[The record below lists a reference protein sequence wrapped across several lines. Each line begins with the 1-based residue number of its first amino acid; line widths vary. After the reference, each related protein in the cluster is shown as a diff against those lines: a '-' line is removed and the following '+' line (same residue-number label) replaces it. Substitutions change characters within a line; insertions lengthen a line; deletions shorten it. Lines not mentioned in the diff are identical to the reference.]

1 LNKPHRFSLKL
12 SKGHLD
18 SKVRSIEKYGMW
30 FPPIDVVFELKSDGK
45 VYRTYIDSA
54 NRLRLNEILEDNPL
68 ARPGDHLIFTPL
80 AGGRYWS
87 VTVERTNSVEQTR
100 LLDEKQHKKRRR
112 TRIKLDHKLLQ
123 NMLMDL
129 AIQYGRYPEK
139 EFRLERL
146 QYDVVWKRVKS
157 GNPVKV
163 FEIQVHGSLESAL
176 TKLKHAYDTWNADLF
191 LVLTSLKEVERAEY
205 LLSGSFH
212 EIQKR
217 TTMFLGTEVYE
228 MLTHKIRHTVIEK
241 KLEK

>member
-1 LNKPHRFSLKL
+1 MNKPHRFSLKI

-18 SKVRSIEKYGMW
+18 SRVRSIEKYGKW
-30 FPPIDVVFELKSDGK
+30 FPPIDVIFELKSNGK
-45 VYRTYIDSA
+45 AYRTYIDSA
-54 NRLRLNEILEDNPL
+54 NRLRLNEILDDNPL
-68 ARPGDHLIFTPL
+68 ARSGDYLIFTPL

-87 VTVERTNSVEQTR
+87 VTVEKASSIDQTK
-100 LLDEKQHKKRRR
+100 LIEEKETLKPRR
-112 TRIKLDHKLLQ
+112 TRVNLDHKSLQ
-123 NMLMDL
+123 DMLMEL
-129 AIQYGRYPEK
+129 AIQYGRFPEK

-191 LVLTSLKEVERAEY
+191 LVVTSLKEVERAEY

-212 EIQKR
+212 EIQNR
-217 TTMFLGTEVYE
+217 TSLFLGTEVYE
-228 MLTHKIRHTVIEK
+228 MLTHKIKHGHMEK
-241 KLEK
+241 KLE